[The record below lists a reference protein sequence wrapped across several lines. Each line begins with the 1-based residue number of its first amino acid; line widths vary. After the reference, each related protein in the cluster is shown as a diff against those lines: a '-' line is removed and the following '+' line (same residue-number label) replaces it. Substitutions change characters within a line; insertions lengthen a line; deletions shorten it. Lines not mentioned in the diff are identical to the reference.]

1 MSERVMAKGQSV
13 RSNKVKE
20 KTGCCCVYKVLKGPV
35 VVKRLFLA
43 PKEHVFGPCSMAGKD
58 R

>member
-1 MSERVMAKGQSV
+1 MAKGQSV